1 MDCFF
6 ITSIPDSGEASTG
19 TRETTA
25 GFRFTALTEAMT
37 VSVSKPP
44 ALEVSKA
51 SAQSSSDGFSP
62 KTKFICCSVLLFLSA
77 AATLL
82 AEASKNASGSYPY
95 NTFVIPLS
103 VEGVKFVSSACF
115 VYFAKSTNDNEAKGR
130 EFSWPSLFLYSVPAL
145 CYFIS
150 NNCMFF
156 IIRELGPTTFQ
167 ITNNLKTFSTA
178 ILMRFVMSH
187 KLTWTQV
194 KALVLLV
201 CGTLVTQLQTL
212 SQPSGNQN
220 QGDFASIGYAAV
232 CVNAL
237 AAGLGGV
244 YSERLLK
251 GKATGRNESLHW
263 QNCQLYFF
271 GVIFGFVSV
280 WTQEDDGRKT
290 LYDGFNGAAFGTIFA
305 LAACGLLVSF
315 VLKYL
320 DNFAKC
326 FVNALSMLVVGAAHA
341 LISAE
346 GLRLPLLIGI
356 VLTSIAIEQYNL
368 S

>member
-1 MDCFF
+1 
-6 ITSIPDSGEASTG
+6 
-19 TRETTA
+19 
-25 GFRFTALTEAMT
+25 MT
-37 VSVSKPP
+37 LSLSKPP
-44 ALEVSKA
+44 DPEASQA
-51 SAQSSSDGFSP
+51 SAVSSADAFSG
-62 KTKFICCSVLLFLSA
+62 KSKLISCVALLFLSV

-82 AEASKNASGSYPY
+82 TEASKTASGSYPY

-103 VEGVKFVSSACF
+103 VEGVKLLSSACF
-115 VYFAKSTNDNEAKGR
+115 AYFAKSSNKNGLSDKEY
-130 EFSWPSLFLYSVPAL
+130 SWLSRFLFSVPAL
-145 CYFIS
+145 CYFVS
-150 NNCMFF
+150 NNCMFY

-167 ITNNLKTFSTA
+167 ITNNLKTLSTA

-187 KLTWTQV
+187 KLTWTQL

-201 CGTLVTQLQTL
+201 CGTLVSQLQPVV
-212 SQPSGNQN
+212 QPSRTRNQ
-220 QGDFASIGYAAV
+220 DDYVSIGYTAV

-251 GKATGRNESLHW
+251 GKATGRDESLHW

-271 GVIFGFVSV
+271 GVIFGFVSLIL
-280 WTQEDDGRKT
+280 QEEARRKKMF
-290 LYDGFNGAAFGTIFA
+290 DGFNVAAFGTIFA
-305 LAACGLLVSF
+305 LSACGILVSY

-326 FVNALSMLVVGAAHA
+326 FVNALSMIVVGVVHA
-341 LISAE
+341 STSAE
-346 GLRLPLLIGI
+346 GLRLPLVIGV